1 MLRNAFYKLLPIA
14 AAFVLLTGCF
24 KDSGTRTYKIYTP
37 IYQTTQQVRAS
48 VKNDVPQPINSVGK
62 MVLLGNYIYL
72 NEPQKGIHII
82 DNSNPEKPIN
92 KAFINIP
99 GNENL
104 AIKDNILYAD
114 CFTDLMAID
123 ISNPN
128 NITPK
133 NFINNLFPER
143 RYING
148 YSVDSGKVIVDWQV
162 RDTTITI
169 DIAEGQ
175 GIWRNGSY
183 ITSNIFGIGGISF
196 SSAASASSG
205 KSIGVTGSTSKYA
218 IVDNNL
224 YALTSTELKTINIT
238 QADAPKAATT
248 TTVTWGLETI
258 FPFKNNLFLGTQTG
272 MYIYGLSN
280 PEKPNQ
286 LSLFVH
292 ARLCDPVIADDKYA
306 FVTLHSNNNPSTG
319 FNACFGNLNQLDIID
334 ITDVTKSKWLKS
346 YNLTR
351 PYGLSK
357 DGNLLFICDSEAGLK
372 IFDATDPLNL
382 KQSKTMA
389 IGTTSD
395 VIALNGIAYV
405 TTSEGL
411 YQFSYKNSNNI
422 TLLSKIS
429 LNK

>member
-1 MLRNAFYKLLPIA
+1 MLHNTLIKLLPIA
-14 AAFVLLTGCF
+14 TAMLMLTSCF
-24 KDSGTRTYKIYTP
+24 KDSGTKTYKLYTP
-37 IYQTTQQVRAS
+37 VYQTTQQVRAS
-48 VKNDVPQPINSVGK
+48 VKNDVPTPIKSVGK
-62 MVLLGNYIYL
+62 MVILGNYIYL
-72 NEPQKGIHII
+72 NDPQKGIHII
-82 DNSNPEKPIN
+82 DNTNPEKPIN

-104 AIKDNILYAD
+104 AVKDNILLAD

-128 NITPK
+128 NIVAK

-148 YSVDSGKVIVDWQV
+148 FSVDSGKVIVNWIV
-162 RDTTITI
+162 KDTTINI

-175 GIWRNGSY
+175 GIWSNGSY
-183 ITSNIFGIGGISF
+183 ITARNNWMGAAYASA
-196 SSAASASSG
+196 SAASSG
-205 KSIGVTGSTSKYA
+205 NGIGVTGSTSKYA
-218 IVDNNL
+218 IVDNYL
-224 YALTSTELKTINIT
+224 YALTSYQLKTINIT
-238 QADAPKAATT
+238 QPEDPKIASSITINS
-248 TTVTWGLETI
+248 GLETV
-258 FPFKNNLFLGTQTG
+258 FPFKNNLFIGTQTG

-280 PEKPNQ
+280 PEQPSQ
-286 LSLFVH
+286 LSLFAH

-306 FVTLHSNNNPSTG
+306 YVTLHSNNNPSNGILICGGT
-319 FNACFGNLNQLDIID
+319 LNQLDIID
-334 ITDVTKSKWLKS
+334 ITDITKSKWLKS

-382 KQSKTMA
+382 KTSKTLA

-405 TTSEGL
+405 TTADGL
-411 YQFSYKNSNNI
+411 YQFSYKNTNNI
-422 TLLSKIS
+422 TLLSKII
-429 LNK
+429 LNN

>member
-1 MLRNAFYKLLPIA
+1 MQQNTFIKLFLLATAIG
-14 AAFVLLTGCF
+14 LLTSCF
-24 KDSGTRTYKIYTP
+24 KDSGTKTYKIYTP
-37 IYQTTQQVRAS
+37 IFLTTQQVRAS
-48 VKNDVPQPINSVGK
+48 VKNDVPKPINSVGK
-62 MVLLGNYIYL
+62 MVLIGNYIYL

-82 DNSNPEKPIN
+82 DNSNPENPIN

-104 AIKDNILYAD
+104 AIKDNILFAD

-128 NITPK
+128 NIMPK

-143 RYING
+143 KNING
-148 YSVDSGKVIVDWQV
+148 FSVDSGKIIVDWQV
-162 RDTTITI
+162 RDTTINI

-175 GIWRNGSY
+175 GIWKNGSY
-183 ITSNIFGIGGISF
+183 ITTNPNWIGASFG
-196 SSAASASSG
+196 SAASASSSKG
-205 KSIGVTGSTSKYA
+205 IGVTGSTSKYA
-218 IVDNNL
+218 IVNNYL
-224 YALTSTELKTINIT
+224 YTLTSTELKTINIA
-238 QADAPKAATT
+238 QPESPKAISTINI
-248 TTVTWGLETI
+248 TWGLETI
-258 FPFKNNLFLGTQTG
+258 FPFKNNLFIGTQTG
-272 MYIYGLSN
+272 MYIYGLNN
-280 PEKPNQ
+280 PEKPSQ

-319 FNACFGNLNQLDIID
+319 FFTCFGNLNQLDIID
-334 ITDVTKSKWLKS
+334 ITDLTKSKWQKS
-346 YNLTR
+346 YTLTR

-357 DGNLLFICDSEAGLK
+357 DGNMLFICDSEAGLK

-382 KQSKTMA
+382 KQTKTMA

-395 VIALNGIAYV
+395 VIALDGIAYV

-411 YQFSYKNSNNI
+411 YQFSYKNTNNI

-429 LNK
+429 LNN

>member
-1 MLRNAFYKLLPIA
+1 MLRHTFYKLLPIA
-14 AAFVLLTGCF
+14 TAFFLLTSCF
-24 KDSGTRTYKIYTP
+24 KDSGTKTYKIYTP
-37 IYQTTQQVRAS
+37 IFQTTQQVRAS
-48 VKNDVPQPINSVGK
+48 VKNDAPKPINSVGK
-62 MVLLGNYIYL
+62 MVLIGNYIYL

-82 DNSNPEKPIN
+82 DNTNPTNPIN

-104 AIKDNILYAD
+104 AIKDNILFAD

-123 ISNPN
+123 VSNPN
-128 NITPK
+128 NIVTK

-143 RYING
+143 SNING
-148 YSVDSGKVIVDWQV
+148 FSVDSGKVIVDWQV
-162 RDTTITI
+162 RDTTINI

-175 GIWRNGSY
+175 GIWKNGSY
-183 ITSNIFGIGGISF
+183 ITSNINWMGGVAF
-196 SSAASASSG
+196 SSTASTSSG
-205 KSIGVTGSTSKYA
+205 KGIGVTGSTSKYA
-218 IVDNNL
+218 IVDNYL
-224 YALTSTELKTINIT
+224 YALTSSELKAINIT
-238 QADAPKAATT
+238 QPKAPKAATST
-248 TTVTWGLETI
+248 NIAWGLETV
-258 FPFKNNLFLGTQTG
+258 FPFKNNLFIGTQTG
-272 MYIYGLSN
+272 MFIYGLSN

-286 LSLFVH
+286 LSLFAH

-306 FVTLHSNNNPSTG
+306 FVTLHSNNNPSTS
-319 FNACFGNLNQLDIID
+319 FFTCMGNQNQLDIID

-382 KQSKTMA
+382 KTAKTLA

-405 TTSEGL
+405 TTSDGL
-411 YQFSYKNSNNI
+411 YQFSYKNSNDV

>member
-1 MLRNAFYKLLPIA
+1 MLQNTFTRLFLL
-14 AAFVLLTGCF
+14 AAFISLFTSCF
-24 KDSGTRTYKIYTP
+24 KDSGTKTYKIYTP

-48 VKNDVPQPINSVGK
+48 IKNEVPKPINSVGK

-82 DNSNPEKPIN
+82 DNSNPAKPIN

-104 AIKDNILYAD
+104 AIKDNFLYAD
-114 CFTDLMAID
+114 CFIDLMAID

-148 YSVDSGKVIVDWQV
+148 FSVDSGKIIVDWQV
-162 RDTTITI
+162 RDTTINL

-183 ITSNIFGIGGISF
+183 ITSNVNWMGSSF
-196 SSAASASSG
+196 SSASAASSG
-205 KSIGVTGSTSKYA
+205 KGIGVTGSTSKYA
-218 IVDNNL
+218 IVDNYL
-224 YALTSTELKTINIT
+224 YALTSTQLKTINIA
-238 QADAPKAATT
+238 QPDAPKAATT
-248 TTVTWGLETI
+248 TTVTWGLETV

-306 FVTLHSNNNPSTG
+306 FVTLHSNNNPSVGSFT
-319 FNACFGNLNQLDIID
+319 CFGDLNQLDIID

-357 DGNLLFICDSEAGLK
+357 DGNLLFICDNEAGLK

-382 KQSKTMA
+382 KTTKTLA

-395 VIALNGIAYV
+395 VIALDGIAYV

-411 YQFSYKNSNNI
+411 YQFSYKNTNNI

-429 LNK
+429 LKN

>member
-1 MLRNAFYKLLPIA
+1 MLRHTFYKLLPIA
-14 AAFVLLTGCF
+14 TAIILLTSCF
-24 KDSGTRTYKIYTP
+24 KDSGTKTYKIYTP
-37 IYQTTQQVRAS
+37 VFQTTQQVRAS
-48 VKNDVPQPINSVGK
+48 VKNDAPKPINSVGK
-62 MVLLGNYIYL
+62 MVLFGNYIYL

-82 DNSNPEKPIN
+82 DNSNPAKPIN

-104 AIKDNILYAD
+104 AIKDNILFAD

-128 NITPK
+128 NIVTK

-143 RYING
+143 RNING
-148 YSVDSGKVIVDWQV
+148 FSVDSGKVIVDWLV
-162 RDTTITI
+162 RDTIINI

-175 GIWRNGSY
+175 GIWKNGSY
-183 ITSNIFGIGGISF
+183 ITSNINWMGGIAF
-196 SSAASASSG
+196 SSAASVISG
-205 KSIGVTGSTSKYA
+205 KGIGVTGSTSKYA
-218 IVDNNL
+218 IVDNYL
-224 YALTSTELKTINIT
+224 YALTSSELKAINIS
-238 QADAPKAATT
+238 QPDAPKAATT
-248 TTVTWGLETI
+248 TTVTWGLETV

-306 FVTLHSNNNPSTG
+306 FVTLHSNNNPSTSFFTCMG
-319 FNACFGNLNQLDIID
+319 DLNQLDIID

-382 KQSKTMA
+382 KTPKTLA

-411 YQFSYKNSNNI
+411 YQFSYKNTNNI

-429 LNK
+429 LNN

>member
-1 MLRNAFYKLLPIA
+1 MLQNTFTRLFLIA
-14 AAFVLLTGCF
+14 ASIGLFISCF
-24 KDSGTRTYKIYTP
+24 KDSGTKTFKIYTP

-48 VKNDVPQPINSVGK
+48 VKNDAPKPINSVGK

-104 AIKDNILYAD
+104 AIKGNFLYAD

-123 ISNPN
+123 ISNAN

-133 NFINNLFPER
+133 SFINNLFPDR

-148 YSVDSGKVIVDWQV
+148 YIVDSGKIIIDWQV
-162 RDTTITI
+162 RDTTINI

-183 ITSNIFGIGGISF
+183 ITSNISWMSSSF
-196 SSAASASSG
+196 LSASGASSG
-205 KSIGVTGSTSKYA
+205 KGIGVTGSTSKYA
-218 IVDNNL
+218 IVDNYL
-224 YALTSTELKTINIT
+224 YALTSSELKTINIA
-238 QADAPKAATT
+238 QPDAPKAATT
-248 TTVTWGLETI
+248 TTVTWGLETV

-306 FVTLHSNNNPSTG
+306 YVTLHSNNNPSTG
-319 FNACFGNLNQLDIID
+319 AFTCFGNLNQLDIID
-334 ITDVTKSKWLKS
+334 IADVTKSKWLKS

-382 KQSKTMA
+382 KQTKTMA

-395 VIALNGIAYV
+395 VIALDGIAYV

-429 LNK
+429 LTN